1 MTIRNTLRDHGQRYR
16 PRMACLKKAEKV
28 LLEMQ
33 DPKSGVKS
41 QPQRLV
47 ITTIPHAITGEDIVA
62 WLADRFQIDS
72 REARGL
78 GSMLVA
84 LGFVYPLQDH
94 KRLLLKPDASL
105 YRFQTPYFWPA
116 QQWPVEDTDYAIY
129 LAKRNIRKK
138 GILEMHEQEQYNRL
152 HKWMNHKW
160 DFIVMQAKEQYRAA
174 KERKKP
180 DRVVFDCQERA
191 YWVVHRPPPGTVSAM
206 DYGLDRRIDPN
217 TDEVKTPDYYE
228 RIMIF
233 TQQSIMR
240 PRVKSSVS
248 IGALVKYSATYNSHD
263 PFLSKC
269 LPSNPWHT
277 DDVTYWTLNMPNV
290 ETPTKM
296 RVERWTFSF
305 GELLS
310 DPRGR
315 DDFRRF
321 LKKEFSGEN
330 LAFWEGCEDLKWGT
344 AATMREKAE
353 QIYKTFLARGA
364 PRWINIDGKTM
375 EITVNGLKHPHRYV
389 LDAAQTHIYML
400 MKKDSYGRYMK
411 SQVFKDTLKKAICPE
426 EHKFTDA
433 QLEQNAKNR
442 RPSLSPI
449 VLRQRELEERA
460 RMAANAPVDITQ
472 QHLICLSHHSS
483 PPPMSIRLRMT
494 ILSCIVN
501 RRV

>member
-1 MTIRNTLRDHGQRYR
+1 MTIENTLRDHGQRHR
-16 PRMACLKKAEKV
+16 PRMACLQKAESV
-28 LLEMQ
+28 VLEMQ

-47 ITTIPHAITGEDIVA
+47 ITAIPHAVTGEDIVN
-62 WLADRFQIDS
+62 WLSERLLVDTE
-72 REARGL
+72 EARSV
-78 GSMLVA
+78 GSMLAA
-84 LGFVYPLQDH
+84 LGYIYPLQQH
-94 KRLLLKPDASL
+94 KRLVIRADASL
-105 YRFQTPYFWPA
+105 YRFQTPYFWPT

-138 GILEMHEQEQYNRL
+138 GILELHEQEQYNHL

-180 DRVVFDCQERA
+180 DRVVFECQERA

-206 DYGLDRRIDPN
+206 DFGLERRADPN
-217 TDEVKTPDYYE
+217 ANQVQGEETGKLAH
-228 RIMIF
+228 
-233 TQQSIMR
+233 
-240 PRVKSSVS
+240 SSLSFIKLRCSLFSVVS
-248 IGALVKYSATYNSHD
+248 LVKYSSTYQSHD
-263 PFLSKC
+263 PFLSRP

-277 DDVTYWTLNMPNV
+277 DDATYWTLNSHNV
-290 ETPTKM
+290 ETPTKQ

-305 GELLS
+305 AELLS

-315 DDFRRF
+315 DDFRLF

-330 LAFWEGCEDLKWGT
+330 LAFWESCEDLKWGT
-344 AATMREKAE
+344 AATMKEKAE

-375 EITVNGLKHPHRYV
+375 EITIKSLKHPHRYV

-400 MKKDSYGRYMK
+400 MKKDSYGRYLK
-411 SQVFKDTLKKAICPE
+411 SPVFKETQKKAIAPE
-426 EHKFTDA
+426 EHNDS
-433 QLEQNAKNR
+433 QLEQNARTR

-449 VLRQRELEERA
+449 VLRQLEAERRA
-460 RMAANAPVDITQ
+460 KMAAAAPVDITQ
-472 QHLICLSHHSS
+472 VMSKLSRK
-483 PPPMSIRLRMT
+483 PQ
-494 ILSCIVN
+494 
-501 RRV
+501 

>member
-105 YRFQTPYFWPA
+105 YRFQVINYMSWFNRGK
-116 QQWPVEDTDYAIY
+116 QVRE
-129 LAKRNIRKK
+129 
-138 GILEMHEQEQYNRL
+138 YNRL

-191 YWVVHRPPPGTVSAM
+191 YWVVHRPPVRNSHTH
-206 DYGLDRRIDPN
+206 
-217 TDEVKTPDYYE
+217 TDIRTHAGFMWTPSNCRVEINCTSFLGGESHYLSP
-228 RIMIF
+228 RCLIAF
-233 TQQSIMR
+233 TSPIGAKRSR
-240 PRVKSSVS
+240 PINISLS

-411 SQVFKDTLKKAICPE
+411 SQVFKDTLKKAISP
-426 EHKFTDA
+426 HLSVPSFIPAADVHP
-433 QLEQNAKNR
+433 AKDDHLKLHCQ
-442 RPSLSPI
+442 PKSLMMKKNVSKI
-449 VLRQRELEERA
+449 SS
-460 RMAANAPVDITQ
+460 
-472 QHLICLSHHSS
+472 LICDF
-483 PPPMSIRLRMT
+483 SIYSTDLF
-494 ILSCIVN
+494 S
-501 RRV
+501 